1 MSIIVN
7 KKSRRVLL
15 YRNLSFIMTKRQK
28 KKYLQFL
35 RQEIFFL
42 IEKFEVAMENN
53 SEFFLGIEKLSY
65 SPFSKWQT
73 NENCKMN
80 NVAADIL

>member
-1 MSIIVN
+1 
-7 KKSRRVLL
+7 
-15 YRNLSFIMTKRQK
+15 MTKRQK
-28 KKYLQFL
+28 KN
-35 RQEIFFL
+35 IFSFSGRRFFFSL
-42 IEKFEVAMENN
+42 EKFEVAMENN

-65 SPFSKWQT
+65 SPFSKWQK

>member
-1 MSIIVN
+1 
-7 KKSRRVLL
+7 
-15 YRNLSFIMTKRQK
+15 
-28 KKYLQFL
+28 
-35 RQEIFFL
+35 
-42 IEKFEVAMENN
+42 MENN
-53 SEFFLGIEKLSY
+53 SEFLLGIEKLSY

>member
-1 MSIIVN
+1 
-7 KKSRRVLL
+7 
-15 YRNLSFIMTKRQK
+15 
-28 KKYLQFL
+28 
-35 RQEIFFL
+35 
-42 IEKFEVAMENN
+42 MENN

-65 SPFSKWQT
+65 SPFSKWQK